1 MSSASFIANTCPSAR
16 HVSCLSG
23 EVRRFLERAL
33 PSMPCKHS
41 PDPSG
46 SPSPHLWPVWGG
58 LDGGGLDA
66 GGLDGAALMWMTDE
80 RRRRELC
87 QAVATG
93 FTAGQKDGC
102 SGFTATAAIVP
113 CSALRR
119 QRLGSARHRPIRSK
133 K

>member
-93 FTAGQKDGC
+93 FTAGQKGGG
-102 SGFTATAAIVP
+102 SGFTERPRIIPSRVFG
-113 CSALRR
+113 LRG
-119 QRLGSARHRPIRSK
+119 LGSARHRPIRSK